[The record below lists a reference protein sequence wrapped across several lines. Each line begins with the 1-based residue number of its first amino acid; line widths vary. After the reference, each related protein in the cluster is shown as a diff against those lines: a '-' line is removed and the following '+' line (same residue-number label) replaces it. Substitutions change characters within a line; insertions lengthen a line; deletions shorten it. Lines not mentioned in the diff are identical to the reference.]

1 MTPFIPLRHI
11 KKLFQKSRDLAL
23 SLNPNGTVFSQH
35 THLSLVIWNC
45 ACVYDDHTHMRNF
58 KFQNNAWSD
67 SWEHTMIPAVTPCII
82 FLMPFFSYT
91 ITVSSIVRSRCCLM
105 CVVQSLSTPLS
116 TIYGSTVCLMQ
127 SIQVVWVQ
135 LFGLELNLTLGS
147 VRTRLKSNVR
157 NSLVLLSD
165 WMRTMSAL

>member
-23 SLNPNGTVFSQH
+23 SLNPVLFSH
-35 THLSLVIWNC
+35 SSPILALSFEIAHVC
-45 ACVYDDHTHMRNF
+45 
-58 KFQNNAWSD
+58 
-67 SWEHTMIPAVTPCII
+67 MIPAVTPCII
-82 FLMPFFSYT
+82 VLRPFFSYT

-127 SIQVVWVQ
+127 SMQVVWMR

-147 VRTRLKSNVR
+147 ARTRLESNVR
-157 NSLVLLSD
+157 NSLVLLGD
-165 WMRTMSAL
+165 